1 MLNLSSQQFFILFQ
15 WFLIPGAKAT
25 GIICGFFTKIGYLFS
40 YTVRKKTKNQRKIYL
55 YIVKA

>member
-25 GIICGFFTKIGYLFS
+25 GIICGFVKIGDLFS
-40 YTVRKKTKNQRKIYL
+40 YTVRKKRKTKEK
-55 YIVKA
+55 YILIL

>member
-25 GIICGFFTKIGYLFS
+25 GIICGFFTKIGDLFL
-40 YTVRKKTKNQRKIYL
+40 YTVRKKNEKPKKNIS
-55 YIVKA
+55 

>member
-15 WFLIPGAKAT
+15 WFLIPG
-25 GIICGFFTKIGYLFS
+25 IICGFFTKIGDLFS

-55 YIVKA
+55 NIVKA

>member
-25 GIICGFFTKIGYLFS
+25 GIICGFFTKIGDLFS
-40 YTVRKKTKNQRKIYL
+40 YTVREKKRKTKEK
-55 YIVKA
+55 YILINYC

>member
-25 GIICGFFTKIGYLFS
+25 GIICGFVKIGDLFS

-55 YIVKA
+55 DIVKA